1 MLVADHGLPQLQFQ
15 ARLEAGDRAGDGQVQ
30 AANATLAVTP
40 SAARHRNR
48 QNLIALISHWLWQ
61 PCVLSPEQ
69 QNIPLLKAETLQGKA
84 ISTAAAD
91 HAGGFGETV
100 FERFEV
106 CMNREVH
113 MGPVVQPGSFEL
125 SVIDR
130 EAQGLNQ

>member
-30 AANATLAVTP
+30 TAHATLSITP

-48 QNLIALISHWLWQ
+48 QNLIAFGSHWLWQ
-61 PCVLSPEQ
+61 PCVFSSEQ
-69 QNIPLLKAETLQGKA
+69 QYIPLLKGETLQCNA
-84 ISTAAAD
+84 IPAAAAD

-125 SVIDR
+125 SVID
-130 EAQGLNQ
+130 

>member
-69 QNIPLLKAETLQGKA
+69 QYIPLLKGETLQCNA
-84 ISTAAAD
+84 IPAAAAD

-125 SVIDR
+125 SVID
-130 EAQGLNQ
+130 